1 MRIDPE
7 RNRRGDTTISAQDSA
22 VDVLVVPTDEERS
35 VAEQISSSPSAGIV
49 ESEFA
54 GASCMVAVRILNNP
68 DPPDTAAIGNSPLVL
83 RRSFANPP
91 AVGDVVRI
99 MAIGAA
105 HVLD

>member
-1 MRIDPE
+1 
-7 RNRRGDTTISAQDSA
+7 
-22 VDVLVVPTDEERS
+22 
-35 VAEQISSSPSAGIV
+35 V

-83 RRSFANPP
+83 RRSFADSP